1 MATYMRKVV
10 RKKRSLP
17 ERYKVRKTELQSL
30 WESRISEAEM
40 IKDRWKDQFK
50 VDVLEKLYEGSEEAH
65 KPDYWTNEDWFTL
78 NLVFQSIKILKR
90 NICPK
95 GLIVNMRLARS
106 FIADPGAIMKMEQL
120 ILYRKAVLQY
130 LITHLKLFA
139 EGRLAY
145 LNALWQFGVLKIGY
159 SAEIEDNINAGAI
172 LMNKEGKIVYD
183 PESGMPLVEDPYDV
197 ISEEF
202 FIDQVD
208 PECFLVDRYCQNSID
223 KTGTWVAHKIFKP
236 LKDLLEDSLYDWK
249 AVKDLGP
256 STLEQAEKLYLQRE
270 EQYLSPHTWSPGADL
285 PENEIVVLYEI
296 YDLKEK
302 KVLTIARGAEDVLR
316 KPQELPPGIA
326 LHPFVILKFN
336 ERRGTFYPIPE
347 LFNWV
352 GPQVEYN
359 ITRNQMALHRKR
371 FNRKY
376 LYDANKVDPS
386 EAEKLVTGED
396 GALIKVSGAGA
407 IDPLKDA
414 PVDQALVIDT
424 KVLREEFKEQTG
436 IGQLQRGQTGAE
448 SATEA
453 EIVERRARE
462 AEIDEHEIMLDFL
475 SGASK
480 KLHDT
485 MESNLTQEGAVEMI
499 GPYGRG
505 FVPYGPEFFETIAGE
520 ILMEVTV
527 DPIERQTLQV
537 ERAQLMQVIDL
548 IAKSP
553 WIAMDPVILRAVFN
567 KFPALMNNEALYQ
580 SIARLAQMM
589 IGMEQQ
595 AAQAKSGGQIP
606 GGSTGDIASSSRPVV
621 SR

>member
-1 MATYMRKVV
+1 MATYMRRVT

-17 ERYKVRKTELQSL
+17 EKYRVKKDTLQSL
-30 WESRISEAEM
+30 WESRISEAEG
-40 IKDRWKDQFK
+40 IKERWKEQFQ
-50 VDVLEKLYEGSEEAH
+50 VDLLQKLYEGAQEAH
-65 KPDYWTNEDWFTL
+65 KPSWWNADDWFTL
-78 NLVFQSIKILKR
+78 NLVFQSIKVLKR
-90 NICPK
+90 NIVPK
-95 GLIVNMRLARS
+95 GLIINMRLARS
-106 FIADPGAIMKMEQL
+106 FIADPQVIANMEQL

-130 LITHLKLFA
+130 LITHLHLST

-145 LNALWQFGVLKIGY
+145 LNALWQFGVLKVGY

-172 LMNKEGKIVYD
+172 LMNKEGNIVYD
-183 PESGMPLVEDPYDV
+183 PDSGQPLVEDPFDV

-208 PECFLVDRYCQNSID
+208 PECFLVDRYCQNSIE

-236 LKDLLEDSLYDWK
+236 LKELLEDSLYDYS

-256 STLEQAEKLYLQRE
+256 STLEQAEKLYLQRD

-302 KVLTIARGAEDVLR
+302 KVLTVARGAEKVLR
-316 KPQELPPGIA
+316 PPEELPPGID
-326 LHPFVILKFN
+326 LHPFVVLKFN
-336 ERRGTFYPIPE
+336 ERPGQFYPIPE
-347 LFNWV
+347 IFNWV

-359 ITRNQMALHRKR
+359 VTRNQMAVHRKR

-376 LYDANKVDPS
+376 LYDSNKIDVT
-386 EAEKLVTGED
+386 EADKITNGED
-396 GALIKVSGAGA
+396 GTLVQVKGSGAVE
-407 IDPLKDA
+407 PLKDA
-414 PVDQALVIDT
+414 PVDSALVMDT
-424 KVLREEFKEQTG
+424 KILREEFKEQTG
-436 IGQLQRGQTGAE
+436 IGQLQRAQTGAE

-462 AEIDEHEIMLDFL
+462 AEIDENETMMSFL
-475 SGASK
+475 SEGAK
-480 KLHDT
+480 KLHNT
-485 MESNLTQEGAVEMI
+485 VEANLTQEGAVEMI

-505 FVPYGPEFFETIAGE
+505 FVPYGPQFFETIAGE

-537 ERAQLMQVIDL
+537 ERAQVLQLLDVL
-548 IAKSP
+548 AKNP
-553 WIAMDPVILRAVFN
+553 WVAMDPVILRAIFS
-567 KFPALMNNEALYQ
+567 KYPALMNNEALYQ
-580 SIARLAQMM
+580 SIARMAAMSF
-589 IGMEQQ
+589 
-595 AAQAKSGGQIP
+595 AAQNQQTEGALPPGSSG
-606 GGSTGDIASSSRPVV
+606 GDIAASSRQVI